1 MSNQYINTIMNK
13 GSANDAL
20 TTHRNLALAQGR
32 GSDALMMQ
40 HAKGMKLQGLPKGMP
55 ENWDQMTREEQQAWK
70 KENWGSCFTADTMI
84 ETPSGKKKISS
95 MKRGDK
101 IISYSKGKKTTEYVK
116 NAVVYPPAKVWDF
129 ILSNDT
135 KVSATDHHTVLTAK
149 GWKKLG
155 DLTVGESKLICPETG
170 KHLIIKHKAN
180 LRRELVYNL
189 YTTGSHNFIANG
201 LVAHNFTFARRFRSL
216 MSTLAEKTMVID
228 IHRPLEVNF

>member
-1 MSNQYINTIMNK
+1 MSNQYINTIMEK

-32 GSDALMMQ
+32 GADALMME
-40 HAKGMKLQGLPKGMP
+40 HARGMKLQGLPQKP
-55 ENWDQMTREEQQAWK
+55 ANWDQMTEDEKRAHIR
-70 KENWGSCFTADTMI
+70 GSCFTGDTMI
-84 ETPSGKKKISS
+84 ETPSGKKKISA

-135 KVSATDHHTVLTAK
+135 KVSATDHHTVLTTK

-155 DLTVGESKLICPETG
+155 DLVVGESKLVCPDTG
-170 KHLIIKHKAN
+170 KHVIIKHKTN
-180 LRRELVYNL
+180 PRRELVYNL
-189 YTTGSHNFIANG
+189 HTTGSHNFIANG

-216 MSTLAEKTMVID
+216 LSTLAEKTLVID
-228 IHRPLEVNF
+228 THRPLEVNF